1 MSVRLTDEGFF
12 QMVNELLK
20 TERILIEKKRRELK
34 EKIYEKCHLI
44 VQVIYHLPTKINN
57 WIWNNKISKYF
68 KLC

>member
-57 WIWNNKISKYF
+57 
-68 KLC
+68 